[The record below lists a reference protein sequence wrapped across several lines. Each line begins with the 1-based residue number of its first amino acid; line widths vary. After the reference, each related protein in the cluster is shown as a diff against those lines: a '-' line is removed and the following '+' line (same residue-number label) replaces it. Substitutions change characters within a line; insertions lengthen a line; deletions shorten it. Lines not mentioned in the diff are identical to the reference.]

1 MAINFPSSP
10 TTNQVYIDPA
20 TAIAWV
26 YNGTAWDSS
35 FVRANYVNQ
44 TFTATAGQTTFT
56 VAGGYLPNLVNVFR
70 NGVQLTPV
78 TDYTASNGSTVVLV
92 DAATLGDTVLVQGAT
107 TFNVADVI
115 SLTGGGVATA
125 PVGATVFRASTPFY
139 ENAATVTAD
148 YTISSNQNAMSAGPI
163 TINSG
168 VTVTVPPGSVWTIV

>member
-10 TTNQVYIDPA
+10 TTNQIYIDPA
-20 TAIAWV
+20 TSIAWI

-56 VAGGYLPNLVNVFR
+56 VAGGYLPSLVNVFR

-92 DAATLGDTVLVQGAT
+92 NAATLGDTVLVQGAT

-115 SLTGGGVATA
+115 TLTGGGIATA
-125 PVGATVFRASTPFY
+125 PITATVMRASTPFF
-139 ENAATVTAD
+139 EAATTVAAD
-148 YTISSNQNAMSAGPI
+148 YTISSGYNALSPGPV

-168 VTVTVPPGSVWTIV
+168 VVVTVSPGSVWTIV